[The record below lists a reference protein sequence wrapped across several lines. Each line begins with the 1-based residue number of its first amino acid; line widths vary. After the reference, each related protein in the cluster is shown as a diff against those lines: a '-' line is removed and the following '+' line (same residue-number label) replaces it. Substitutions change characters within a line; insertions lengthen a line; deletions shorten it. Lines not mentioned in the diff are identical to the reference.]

1 MNLDRVFGGLNIS
14 SQGLS
19 AQRQRMNAIAENLA
33 NAETSKTERG
43 GPYRRKIVQLKAK
56 GAHMFSSLIRQ
67 GSVPLA
73 TTSAGHFAGGG
84 MSAQGDP
91 SSAAVV
97 ETSEAQDSTPPRKVY
112 DPSHPDA
119 DADGYVAMPNIN
131 IVTEMVNMI
140 SASRAFEANVVAVNA
155 AKTMAKDSLEI

>member
-1 MNLDRVFGGLNIS
+1 M
-14 SQGLS
+14 
-19 AQRQRMNAIAENLA
+19 
-33 NAETSKTERG
+33 
-43 GPYRRKIVQLKAK
+43 
-56 GAHMFSSLIRQ
+56 
-67 GSVPLA
+67 
-73 TTSAGHFAGGG
+73 
-84 MSAQGDP
+84 
-91 SSAAVV
+91 
-97 ETSEAQDSTPPRKVY
+97 VY